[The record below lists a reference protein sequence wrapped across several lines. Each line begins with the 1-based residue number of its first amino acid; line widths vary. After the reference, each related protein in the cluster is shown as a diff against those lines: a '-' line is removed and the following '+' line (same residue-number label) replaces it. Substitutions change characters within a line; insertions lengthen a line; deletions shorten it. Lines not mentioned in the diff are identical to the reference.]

1 MEHEDSAGGSAQYE
15 LLHEFVRDARSKLS
29 QVEWDYLIGGSETEA
44 TLLRNRHALDCL
56 GFRPRILV
64 DVRDLDCS
72 QDFFGKRIRL
82 PVALGAVG
90 SLDSFI
96 PGGWDHVGRA
106 ASTAG
111 IPAFV
116 SSVNPLP
123 VDQIAATGMG
133 PKVFQ
138 LYVRHGDDYIDD
150 YAKGAADAGFEA
162 FCITVDSAH
171 YGRRERDIA
180 KRFVKPWRGSADGR
194 AFQTELSWKNIERF
208 KSRHDIPLIIKGIAT
223 AEDAALCC
231 EHGVDVVYVSNHGGR
246 QLDHGRGTMDV
257 LPEVVQAVAG
267 RAKVYV
273 DGGFSRG
280 SDIVKG
286 MALGADLVVI
296 GRLYLYALAA
306 AGSTGIVRL
315 IEILNEEIEGCLRLL
330 GVTSFDKLSPAYVH
344 SAPAPRAAGLHSA
357 FPLLDF
363 HSADEA
369 GDPRRI

>member
-1 MEHEDSAGGSAQYE
+1 MEHDGAGGAAHYE
-15 LLHEFVRDARSKLS
+15 LLHEFVRDARLRLS
-29 QVEWDYLIGGSETEA
+29 QVEWDYLVGGSETES

-56 GFRPRILV
+56 AFRPRILV
-64 DVRDLDCS
+64 DVRNVDCGR
-72 QDFFGKRIRL
+72 DFFGKRSRL

-106 ASTAG
+106 ASAAG

-123 VDQIAATGMG
+123 VNEIAATGTG

-138 LYVRHGDDYIDD
+138 LYVRHGGDYIDD
-150 YAKGAADAGFEA
+150 HAKRAAEAGFDA

-180 KRFVKPWRGSADGR
+180 KRFVKPWRGSGDGR
-194 AFQTELSWKNIERF
+194 EFQAELSWKNIVRF
-208 KSRHDIPLIIKGIAT
+208 KSRHDIPLIIKGVAT

-286 MALGADLVVI
+286 MALGADLVIV

-306 AGSTGIVRL
+306 AGSAGVVRL
-315 IEILNEEIEGCLRLL
+315 IEILHEEVEGCMRLL
-330 GVTSFDKLSPAYVH
+330 GVTSFDKLGPAYVQA
-344 SAPAPRAAGLHSA
+344 APAPYPPGMGSA

-363 HSADEA
+363 GGAEEPADDREA
-369 GDPRRI
+369 